1 MPWFL
6 SASAITSTVSPGMMV
21 MSVVMGLPSPVVS
34 RSAISKTS
42 MLFLMR

>member
-1 MPWFL
+1 MPFSL
-6 SASAITSTVSPGMMV
+6 SDSAMTSTVVPGMMV

-42 MLFLMR
+42 MLFLIR